1 MDINTFDPQSW
12 SLVTKLVTDNT
23 LIISNTNPCF
33 ANWAVE
39 QGYRVGVVDTLYWFW
54 SDFPVGL
61 HRVQFYAAQCYFD
74 PAKNQKQSR
83 PNEDKINVTWV
94 KTNSKLE
101 YIPSP
106 KTNESNIVV
115 ISFGGMK
122 YPDGVEVPTKYAH
135 WVLKIAL
142 PIFLSHEEIKEVH
155 ILGGHPLLKDSI
167 PREYETDP
175 RIKFRGFLTRS
186 IFQQLLV
193 DSRYQLLTP
202 GIATLFEAN
211 GLGISPLFLQGYN
224 STMIIP
230 GSDLKRGGNSVG
242 QFCEWTFVQ
251 QVRDKW
257 APISEKENNGVG
269 IDNVSWFNNNAER
282 EGWVASKINDEAIKY
297 SSVEVSKFQEDLQQY
312 LASNKQ
318 PKISLPIDSD
328 LLGAED
334 IVNNLLLPR
343 N

>member
-1 MDINTFDPQSW
+1 
-12 SLVTKLVTDNT
+12 VTDNT

-54 SDFPVGL
+54 SEFPVGL

-83 PNEDKINVTWV
+83 
-94 KTNSKLE
+94 
-101 YIPSP
+101 
-106 KTNESNIVV
+106 
-115 ISFGGMK
+115 
-122 YPDGVEVPTKYAH
+122 
-135 WVLKIAL
+135 
-142 PIFLSHEEIKEVH
+142 
-155 ILGGHPLLKDSI
+155 

-230 GSDLKRGGNSVG
+230 GSYLKRAGNSVG

-257 APISEKENNGVG
+257 APISEKDNNGVG
-269 IDNVSWFNNNAER
+269 IDNVCWFNNNAER

-312 LASNKQ
+312 LGFASNKQ

-334 IVNNLLLPR
+334 LVNNLLLPR